1 MSKGANVTPRVLSVR
16 AASSLDEKV
25 ALTSAHTTSHAT
37 SPPSLGHL
45 RDASRESGPKVGS
58 GDEDVEQ
65 DIRVDGGAQLQDP
78 IHGIERIALSRLSRD
93 EAPRLVV
100 EVEDLA
106 GPDAKTLAASWGR

>member
-58 GDEDVEQ
+58 GTKTSSKTFDSTAV
-65 DIRVDGGAQLQDP
+65 ITYASAVHGG
-78 IHGIERIALSRLSRD
+78 GRL
-93 EAPRLVV
+93 PRRWWC
-100 EVEDLA
+100 
-106 GPDAKTLAASWGR
+106 AASGLDTRHAAELDAPSSSPPRPP